1 MSDKTA
7 KKASQTALRPKEE
20 LDGKKKK
27 SADLKEEKEAKRESF
42 PFGGLILL
50 LTLIAVILFS
60 CYFGL
65 YYMEQR
71 DVLASLYESRI
82 AAAEAD
88 LSAAE
93 AEYAEADPDSE
104 AHVVERRQLSEEMIA
119 AAKLELADMQQKAA
133 ETDAAVRAAEER
145 VAELESDEDYE
156 YFMSVYEEYLEGR
169 AYVEELLSGD

>member
-1 MSDKTA
+1 MSDKKTI
-7 KKASQTALRPKEE
+7 KASQKASRSKEE
-20 LDGKKKK
+20 LDAKKKK
-27 SADLKEEKEAKRESF
+27 SAAPKEEKEAERERF

-71 DVLASLYESRI
+71 DVLSSLYESRI

-88 LSAAE
+88 LGAAE
-93 AEYAEADPDSE
+93 SEYAEADPDSG
-104 AHVVERRQLSEEMIA
+104 AHAAERRQLSEEMIA
-119 AAKLELADMQQKAA
+119 AAKLELADMQQKAT
-133 ETDAAVRAAEER
+133 ETDTAVRAAEER